1 MLKGFTRSFPPL
13 ETLSPEELESIH
25 GAALFTLDKTGLRV
39 ESPRALELF
48 ASADCRVDLEEN
60 RVRIPPWL
68 AEDCLRRTPSSYVVT
83 ARDGRSDVQVGGD
96 TLYFMQGMGMRHVDL
111 NTWETRPATIR
122 EHREATIVADALENC
137 HMGDAVFSYTELQG
151 VPPIMTFLETLASG
165 LRYSGKA
172 QHYGY
177 AKGCEVFAVQLAN
190 DLGIN
195 LEPEL
200 DAGSPLTIYGD
211 AVDAAFTYVEAGM
224 PVQPT
229 VGSNMGAESPISTAG
244 SLVMAVAMTMGWI
257 VLTQLIKPGAPLSIQ
272 YGFEPMDMRTGS
284 PVFGSVLNALGHV
297 GMNQWL
303 RSHEIPSCTSAGFSS
318 LSKKFD
324 YQCAQE
330 KGLGSLVTAL
340 SGGNL
345 HIFQGGTSGE
355 LAYHPVLSIMDDDT
369 AGWIGRMLEGTT
381 VNPDTLSVDLIN
393 EVGPIPGHYLGTAQ
407 TREHWRDEHFFP
419 KVADET
425 AYPTWLESGKKDI
438 LDLARERM
446 ADILA
451 THQPEPLSGE
461 QERAVERMLG
471 DARDHYRSAGMISD
485 DDWATYTQTLEA
497 NN

>member
-1 MLKGFTRSFPPL
+1 MLKGFTRGMKPL
-13 ETLSPEELESIH
+13 ETLSPEELETIH
-25 GAALFTLDKTGLRV
+25 GSALFTLESTGMRV
-39 ESPRALELF
+39 ESERALKLF
-48 ASADCRVDLEEN
+48 AANDCRVDFEEM
-60 RVRIPPWL
+60 RVRIPAWL
-68 AEDCLRRTPSSYVVT
+68 AEECLRRTPSRYVVT
-83 ARDGRSDVQVGGD
+83 ARDGQSDLTIGGD
-96 TLYFMQGMGMRHVDL
+96 TLHFMQGMGMRHVDL
-111 NTWETRPATIR
+111 DTWETRPATLQ

-137 HMGDAVFSYTELQG
+137 HMGDAVFSYTEIQG
-151 VPPIMTFLETLASG
+151 VPPVMTFLETLASG

-177 AKGCEVFAVQLAN
+177 SKGCEVFAVQLAK

-229 VGSNMGAESPISTAG
+229 VGSIMGAESPISIAG
-244 SLVMAVAMTMGWI
+244 SLVMAAAMTMGWI
-257 VLTQLIKPGAPLSIQ
+257 VLVQLIKPGAPLSIQ

-303 RSHEIPSCTSAGFSS
+303 RSHEIPSCTSAGFTS

-330 KGLGSLVTAL
+330 KGLGSLIAAI
-340 SGGNL
+340 SGGNI
-345 HIFQGGTSGE
+345 HIFQGGTTGE
-355 LAYHPVLSIMDDDT
+355 LVYHPVLSIMDDDT
-369 AGWIGRMLEGTT
+369 AGWIGRMLGGTT

-393 EVGPIPGHYLGTAQ
+393 EIGPIPGHYLSTED

-419 KVADET
+419 KVSDET
-425 AYPTWLESGKKDI
+425 TYPTWIESGKKDT

-446 ADILA
+446 DDILA
-451 THQPEPLSGE
+451 KHQPLPLTDE
-461 QERAVERMLG
+461 QERAVEKMLD
-471 DARDHYRSAGMISD
+471 DARDHYRSERLISD
-485 DDWATYTQTLEA
+485 DEWDLYMRALEA
-497 NN
+497 T